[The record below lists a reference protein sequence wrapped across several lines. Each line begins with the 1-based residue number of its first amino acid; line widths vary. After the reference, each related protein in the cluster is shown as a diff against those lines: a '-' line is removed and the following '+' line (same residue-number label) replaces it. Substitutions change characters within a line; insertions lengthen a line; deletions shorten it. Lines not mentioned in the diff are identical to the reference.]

1 LSCVSTG
8 VCEGDPL
15 SSTAFNLV
23 VDSVIKKV
31 GLKVIS
37 SKLKQLIPYADDV
50 ILMTRTERAVIK
62 LFNNLSTEAKLVG
75 LCTNRDQAKY
85 LHIERIGERNIPM
98 CINNLSVEEVLI

>member
-1 LSCVSTG
+1 M
-8 VCEGDPL
+8 

-50 ILMTRTERAVIK
+50 ILMARTKRAVIE
-62 LFNNLSTEAKLVG
+62 LFNNLSAEAELVG
-75 LCTNRDQAKY
+75 LCINEDKAKY
-85 LHIERIGERNIPM
+85 LHIARIGERNIPLH
-98 CINNLSVEEVLI
+98 INSFSFEEVLILRIWVLY